1 LPLSYLII
9 FLTGAATLALELL
22 SSRVLTPYFGVSLY
36 IWSSILSITLTFLAI
51 GYYGGGR
58 LARRTD
64 GAQRHFAFFA
74 APAISA
80 LAIVAACLI
89 YPWLFPWL
97 AGIDLVFGS
106 VMAATVLLAV
116 PLVVLSAMNPLLIA
130 IRPEAEG
137 DAGAGRVFFVSTIG
151 SVAGVVATAFLLIPN
166 VTNFRGLLLL
176 AIVLAALPAL
186 GAISAGAP
194 RQRRNL
200 VAAAAI
206 GLALAGGLFA
216 WAPTYLGKSKDLFA
230 GDYRFRLRAEYSS
243 VFGDLKVVEFAD
255 RNEPSRYL
263 ILFLTDGLVQNRLL
277 PDRRSYSEYTYMLEA
292 LGAAY
297 APDARRV
304 LVLGLG
310 AGAVPRALA
319 ERGFTV
325 DAVEINPDMLTAV
338 RDHVAPESGWTAHI
352 GDARTYVRHCRQRYD
367 LAVIDLFH
375 GDGTPDYLLS
385 ADFFRDLRQCLT
397 PDGIAVMNAF
407 ALDREA
413 LNYRSLIATVGSVFP
428 DIVAFRPPAVTDGPN
443 LNNYLVAM
451 PSPRASK
458 SFRITDVPPDLQES
472 LAATLRSRTVVAD
485 IDPSLVVTD
494 EHNVFSIL
502 NADDQM
508 TFRRLLVQQLPPQLL
523 VN

>member
-36 IWSSILSITLTFLAI
+36 IWSSILSITLAFLAV
-51 GYYGGGR
+51 GYYAGGWLTR
-58 LARRTD
+58 RADEAR
-64 GAQRHFAFFA
+64 RHFAFFA

-80 LAIVAACLI
+80 LAIVAACLA

-106 VMAATVLLAV
+106 ILAATILLAV

-130 IRPEAEG
+130 IRPATAG
-137 DAGAGRVFFVSTIG
+137 DAGAGAVFFVSTLG

-166 VTNFRGLLLL
+166 VTNFRSLLLL
-176 AIVLAALPAL
+176 AILLAALPVL
-186 GAISAGAP
+186 GAASAGAP
-194 RQRRNL
+194 RQRRGL
-200 VAAAAI
+200 VAAAAV
-206 GLALAGGLFA
+206 GLILAGGLFA
-216 WAPTYLGKSKDLFA
+216 LASLYLGKTRDLFA

-243 VFGDLKVVEFAD
+243 VFGDLKVVEFAARAD
-255 RNEPSRYL
+255 PERYL

-292 LGAAY
+292 LAAAY
-297 APDARRV
+297 APDAQRV

-310 AGAVPRALA
+310 AGAVPRALT

-325 DAVEINPDMLTAV
+325 DAVDINPDMLTAM
-338 RDHVAPESGWTAHI
+338 REHIAGESGWSAHV
-352 GDARTYVRHCRQRYD
+352 GDARTYVRACRERYD

-385 ADFFRDLRQCLT
+385 ANFFRDLRQCLT
-397 PDGIAVMNAF
+397 PDGIVVMNAF
-407 ALDREA
+407 ALDRAA
-413 LNYRSLIATVGSVFP
+413 LNYRSLLATVASAFP
-428 DIVAFRPPAVTDGPN
+428 HIVAFRPPESEGEPD

-451 PSPRASK
+451 PSPRAPTSI
-458 SFRITDVPPDLQES
+458 RITDVPPDLQES
-472 LAATLRSRTVVAD
+472 LAATLRSRAVVTD
-485 IDPSLVVTD
+485 IDSGLVVTD
-494 EHNVFSIL
+494 EHNVFSLL

-508 TFRRLLVQQLPPQLL
+508 IFRRLLVKQLPPELL